1 MMWLQAILVIILII
15 IFSAIG
21 STVLVLGGLYIGYI
35 IIKLRLGGKK
45 KYIKESEKNNFKEF
59 FDNTSI
65 LEWISGIAWFSLFI
79 ILLSVPFNNIFVE
92 VDCEERTEIVESEEK
107 SLKSLSMDDSYK

>member
-21 STVLVLGGLYIGYI
+21 STILIYVMVD
-35 IIKLRLGGKK
+35 
-45 KYIKESEKNNFKEF
+45 SEQ
-59 FDNTSI
+59 S
-65 LEWISGIAWFSLFI
+65 
-79 ILLSVPFNNIFVE
+79 
-92 VDCEERTEIVESEEK
+92 TEIVESEEK